1 MEHEA
6 RRKVAEALPRRQRGT
21 PQMRDQIKVDVF
33 PGLCYSS
40 SECFL
45 RLHGSPTLD
54 RSAYQPSG
62 RSANSTRLGSR
73 SIGWWKQ
80 EMTGPPPSDMLSPKN
95 CHAPSSISCETY
107 VTASIPL

>member
-1 MEHEA
+1 MFGEQYN
-6 RRKVAEALPRRQRGT
+6 RITYAL
-21 PQMRDQIKVDVF
+21 
-33 PGLCYSS
+33 

-45 RLHGSPTLD
+45 RIHCSPTLA
-54 RSAYQPSG
+54 RSAYHPGG

-80 EMTGPPPSDMLSPKN
+80 EMTGPPPSDMLFPRN

-107 VTASIPL
+107 VTGSVPLWTVSERKTRV